1 MTRDWNADSY
11 ERMSAPIEAMGR
23 EVLSRLE
30 LRGDETVLDAGCGT
44 GRVTE
49 ALLERL
55 PRGRVI
61 AVDGSPSMV
70 EQARERLGTER
81 VEYLV
86 ADLARLELDRRV
98 DAILSTATFHWV
110 PDHDALFSRL
120 HALLEPGG
128 QLVAQCGGA
137 GNIDRVLAAIDRV
150 LARGGYAPLQGWPGP
165 WRFESPEAT
174 QERLLRL
181 GFAEARCW
189 RTEVPVETDQ
199 TEYFATIMLGSHL
212 ERLDETDRGAF
223 TEAVIAEMPRPV
235 VVDYVRLNI
244 TARA

>member
-1 MTRDWNADSY
+1 VPHDWDAATYDRLPIPMTGW
-11 ERMSAPIEAMGR
+11 GL
-23 EVLSRLE
+23 EVLERLR

-55 PRGRVI
+55 PEGRVI
-61 AVDGSPSMV
+61 AVDGSPSMI
-70 EQARERLGTER
+70 EQARERLGTDR
-81 VEYLV
+81 VEFLV
-86 ADLARLELDRRV
+86 ADLAALELPRRV
-98 DAILSTATFHWV
+98 DAILSTATSHWV
-110 PDHDALFSRL
+110 PDHDALFTRL
-120 HALLEPGG
+120 RAVLEPGG

-137 GNIDRVLAAIDRV
+137 GNIVTVLSAIDRV
-150 LARGGYAPLQGWPGP
+150 LARGGYEPLQGWPGP

-189 RTEVPVETDQ
+189 RTEVPVETDEP
-199 TEYFATIMLGSHL
+199 EYFATVMLGSHL
-212 ERLDETDRGAF
+212 ERLPETDRGAF
-223 TEAVIAEMPRPV
+223 TEEVIAEMPRPV